1 MSAARILLAAWLL
14 SVPTVARADAPK
26 SIGADELRAK
36 LAEGARVLIVD
47 VREPADAADGS
58 LPGAINIPLTRLPER
73 MKDSPTD
80 VTLVFT

>member
-1 MSAARILLAAWLL
+1 VRVARFLLAALL
-14 SVPTVARADAPK
+14 LVAPAASRAEAPK

-36 LAEGARVLIVD
+36 LAGGSKVLIVD

-58 LPGAINIPLTRLPER
+58 LPGAINIPLAKLQER
-73 MKDSPTD
+73 MKDIPKD

>member
-73 MKDSPTD
+73 MKDIPKD

>member
-1 MSAARILLAAWLL
+1 MRAARILLAALFL
-14 SVPTVARADAPK
+14 SVPAVARAEMPK

-36 LAEGARVLIVD
+36 LAEGAKVLIID

-58 LPGAINIPLTRLPER
+58 LPGAMNIPLTNLQER
-73 MKDSPTD
+73 MKDIPKD